1 MRFPLFRSR
10 LSRGT
15 IVALGVMTLAT
26 ARPALGQETFTGRIL
41 AGAFMPSGELKDWY
55 TSGGVIGVEGTYR
68 LSDRFAGTASSSW
81 ANSGSMR
88 PDGIPAQAMAWT
100 MSLGGEAKIPG
111 IDRKGQRWALTPY
124 AGVGAST
131 RAYYFQTYGGS
142 TTGFGGYGAIGAD
155 LLPVN
160 RGGLGVRAEIRAS
173 NVTFTDPRHSIARK
187 SGMDLMLTLGLSWF

>member
-15 IVALGVMTLAT
+15 IVALGVMSLAT
-26 ARPALGQETFTGRIL
+26 ATPALGQEKFTGRIL
-41 AGAFMPSGELKDWY
+41 AGAFMPSGELQDWY
-55 TSGGVIGVEGTYR
+55 ASGGLIGIEGSFA
-68 LSDRFAGTASSSW
+68 LNNRFAATASSSW
-81 ANSGSMR
+81 ANSGSRR

-111 IDRKGQRWALTPY
+111 IDMNGQRWALTPY
-124 AGVGAST
+124 AGIGAST

-160 RGGLGVRAEIRAS
+160 RAGLGVRAEVRAS
-173 NVTFTDPRHSIARK
+173 NVTYTDPKHSIARK
-187 SGMDLMLTLGLSWF
+187 SGMDLSLTLGLSWF